1 LSSNRSR
8 QAPRPQPRPGGT
20 RRPRPLPQG
29 DNLFTPEA
37 SPSRQALEHRSATW
51 LLWLHQLPRWLPP
64 ILAVA
69 LLVTGLAVGG
79 WGGGAAL
86 AGLAVVLAWLA
97 AVSWP
102 RLGAQ
107 GRLLRVVMVG
117 AVLFVAVLRGL
128 HH

>member
-8 QAPRPQPRPGGT
+8 PAPGPRSRPGGT
-20 RRPRPLPQG
+20 RRPRPLPHG
-29 DNLFTPEA
+29 DTLFSPGA
-37 SPSRQALEHRSATW
+37 SASREALEHRSATW

-64 ILAVA
+64 VLAVA
-69 LLVTGLAVGG
+69 LLVAGLAIGG

-97 AVSWP
+97 AISWP
-102 RLGAQ
+102 RLPAQ
-107 GRLLRVVMVG
+107 GRLLRVIVIA
-117 AVLFVAVLRGL
+117 AVLAIAVVRGF